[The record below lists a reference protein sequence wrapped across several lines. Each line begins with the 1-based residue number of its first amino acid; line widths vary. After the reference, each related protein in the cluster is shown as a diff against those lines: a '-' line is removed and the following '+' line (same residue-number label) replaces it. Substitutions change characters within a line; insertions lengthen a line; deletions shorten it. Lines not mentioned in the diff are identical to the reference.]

1 MSYERAPTS
10 LATLFPVSGPY
21 ADNSYWIDFTSF
33 NNTRRFIQG
42 AALSADTNVG
52 GVTRYANS
60 SFEIATAL
68 LF

>member
-1 MSYERAPTS
+1 VSYERAPTS
-10 LATLFPVSGPY
+10 LATFFPVSGPY

-33 NNTRRFIQG
+33 NNTRRFFQG
-42 AALSADTNVG
+42 AALTENSVVG